1 MASPYSAVPRN
12 LLSPSKPSFV
22 PKTRISQPG
31 PEHPVLHLLDV
42 NVLLSLCW
50 EELETHE
57 AAHRWFKQRKTIDWA
72 TCEITES
79 AFLRLSMNPRLF
91 REPATFRESLSV
103 LEALRSTR
111 GHMFLSTHTP
121 LSSTYLDGLVV
132 RGYRQ
137 VTDATLLALARQ
149 HDGMLATFD
158 RGIANLAV
166 SPAWKAHLQLLPT

>member
-1 MASPYSAVPRN
+1 M
-12 LLSPSKPSFV
+12 
-22 PKTRISQPG
+22 PKTRTSP
-31 PEHPVLHLLDV
+31 PEPELSVLHLLDV

-57 AAHRWFKQRKTIDWA
+57 AAHRWFKQRRTIDWA

-91 REPATFRESLSV
+91 REPATFREALTV
-103 LEALRSTR
+103 LEALRSTS
-111 GHMFLSTHTP
+111 GHRFLGVRTP
-121 LSSTYLDGLVV
+121 LSSTDLDGLVV

-149 HDGMLATFD
+149 HDGVLATFD
-158 RGIANLAV
+158 QGIANLAA
-166 SPAWKAHLQLLPT
+166 SPAWKTHLQVLRA